1 MKVNDGNG
9 LFDNEGMCDQGI
21 LIANEAVKHLA
32 TGNYIAF
39 CDKMAQIARIFS
51 NLKTAISN
59 DRESL
64 EQKVEDLKRIN
75 DALVEEKTGMP
86 VLKECSEN
94 GNDNE

>member
-1 MKVNDGNG
+1 MKVNDGKG

-21 LIANEAVKHLA
+21 LIANEAVKDLA

-39 CDKMAQIARIFS
+39 CNKMAQITRIFS

-64 EQKVEDLKRIN
+64 EQKVEDLKRMN
-75 DALVEEKTGMP
+75 DALVEEKTGLP
-86 VLKECSEN
+86 VLKECSDD
-94 GNDNE
+94 GNSKN

>member
-1 MKVNDGNG
+1 MKVNDGKG

-21 LIANEAVKHLA
+21 LIANEAVKDLA

-39 CDKMAQIARIFS
+39 CNKMAQIARIFS

-64 EQKVEDLKRIN
+64 EQKVEDLKKIN
-75 DALVEEKTGMP
+75 DALVQEKTGTP
-86 VLKECSEN
+86 VIKECSDD
-94 GNDNE
+94 GNSKN